1 MAQRTDSLKI
11 MKLKFSIA
19 LIMIAGL
26 IISGACRKQATKQ
39 SNGNSSAGSS
49 EAPVGGGAAQTGQ
62 KFFFR
67 GTINNTLSIEMV
79 LVRDG
84 DRLTGNYFYP
94 KVGQDIALAGTVDG
108 GGNVQLTESDETGKQ
123 TGLFKGKWQGAKDS
137 PDSSLIEIEG
147 KWSKPDGSKS
157 TDFDVLQQP
166 LEFSAPVRVVPK
178 VVKENNKNKSYTVEA
193 EFPQIEGDSRFDGF
207 NREARAIVMKDVAAF
222 KTSETSDEGNDAAET
237 PAESTTST
245 LDVGYEFRYATDDL
259 ISLEY
264 GEGSYSRGAAHGN
277 SLTTVLNYDVKNGKK
292 LALADL
298 FNPKSN
304 YLKAIS
310 DYCLKELKERAK
322 KEDSMIFED
331 QLDTGAGPHADN
343 YRAVAITKKGL
354 WVTFD
359 PYQVAAYAAGPQ
371 YVLVPYSAL
380 KDIIKP
386 DGPIGNFAR

>member
-1 MAQRTDSLKI
+1 MRI
-11 MKLKFSIA
+11 RFSIG
-19 LIMIAGL
+19 LIIIAGVL
-26 IISGACRKQATKQ
+26 ISGACRRQASKQT
-39 SNGNSSAGSS
+39 NGNNSNSSA

-84 DRLTGNYFYP
+84 DRLNGSYFYP
-94 KVGQDIALAGTVDG
+94 KVGKDIALSGTVDAG
-108 GGNVQLTESDETGKQ
+108 GSVQLSEADETGKQ

-137 PDSSLIEIEG
+137 PDPGLIEIEG

-157 TDFDVLQQP
+157 TDFNVTQQP

-178 VVKENNKNKSYTVEA
+178 VLKENNKDKFYSVEA

-207 NREARAIVMKDVAAF
+207 NREARTLIMKDVAGF
-222 KTSETSDEGNDAAET
+222 KTSETSDEVNDTADLPDET
-237 PAESTTST
+237 KTST
-245 LDVGYEFRYATDDL
+245 FNAGYEFRYATDDL

-277 SLTTVLNYDVKNGKK
+277 SLTAVLNYDVKNGKK

-298 FNPKSN
+298 FNAKSN
-304 YLKAIS
+304 YLRVIS
-310 DYCLKELKERAK
+310 DYCVKELKERAK

-331 QLDTGAGPHADN
+331 QLETGAGPHADN

-380 KDIIKP
+380 RDLIKP
-386 DGPIGNFAR
+386 DGPIGNFAK

>member
-1 MAQRTDSLKI
+1 M
-11 MKLKFSIA
+11 
-19 LIMIAGL
+19 AGL

-39 SNGNSSAGSS
+39 SSGNNSSSAS

-84 DRLTGNYFYP
+84 DRLTGTYFYP
-94 KVGQDIALAGTVDG
+94 KVGKDIALAGTVDTS
-108 GGNVQLTESDETGKQ
+108 GNVQLSESDETGKQ

-137 PDSSLIEIEG
+137 PDPSLIEIEG

-157 TDFDVLQQP
+157 TDFSVQQQP
-166 LEFSAPVRVVPK
+166 LDFSAPVRVVPK
-178 VVKENNKNKSYTVEA
+178 VVKENNKEKFFTVEA
-193 EFPQIEGDSRFDGF
+193 EYPQIEGDARFDGF
-207 NREARAIVMKDVAAF
+207 NREARALIMKDVAAF
-222 KTSETSDEGNDAAET
+222 KTSETSDEGNDTGELPDET
-237 PAESTTST
+237 KTST
-245 LDVGYEFRYATDDL
+245 FDVGYEFRYATDDL

-277 SLTTVLNYDVKNGKK
+277 SLTAVLNYDVKNGKK

-304 YLKAIS
+304 YLKLIS
-310 DYCLKELKERAK
+310 DYCLKELKDRAR

-331 QLDTGAGPHADN
+331 QLETGAGPHADN

-371 YVLVPYSAL
+371 YVLVPYSVL

-386 DGPIGNFAR
+386 EGPIGNFAR